1 MNESS
6 ISIFIV
12 QAALALFTFF
22 VAAPCV
28 LNAISTFT
36 VQARLAKTMVEEG
49 VITEADRRLL
59 QPKKQIAGVVISVI
73 LVGALVAVAARTAPY
88 GFFSCGIAAI
98 AGVLLC
104 SYSPVLQPT
113 TGAMPGIKAFDAAVF
128 GGIGSIPGAF
138 VGGILIGIIE
148 AMAQAYISTSLANSI
163 VFGVLIIV
171 LLVKPAG
178 LLGKYVP
185 EKV

>member
-12 QAALALFTFF
+12 QAFLALFTFF

-73 LVGALVAVAARTAPY
+73 LVGALIAVAARTAPY
-88 GFFSCGIAAI
+88 GYFSCGIAAI
-98 AGVLLC
+98 AGALK
-104 SYSPVLQPT
+104 YQ
-113 TGAMPGIKAFDAAVF
+113 
-128 GGIGSIPGAF
+128 
-138 VGGILIGIIE
+138 ILE
-148 AMAQAYISTSLANSI
+148 FNSLTVSRFKNTYQSVMNASKYDQY
-163 VFGVLIIV
+163 
-171 LLVKPAG
+171 VK
-178 LLGKYVP
+178 KMF
-185 EKV
+185 

>member
-88 GFFSCGIAAI
+88 GFFSCGIATI
-98 AGVLLC
+98 AGVLK
-104 SYSPVLQPT
+104 YRR
-113 TGAMPGIKAFDAAVF
+113 
-128 GGIGSIPGAF
+128 
-138 VGGILIGIIE
+138 ILE
-148 AMAQAYISTSLANSI
+148 FNSLTVSRFKNTYQSVMNNSKYDQY
-163 VFGVLIIV
+163 
-171 LLVKPAG
+171 VK
-178 LLGKYVP
+178 KMF
-185 EKV
+185 

>member
-98 AGVLLC
+98 SGVLK
-104 SYSPVLQPT
+104 YRR
-113 TGAMPGIKAFDAAVF
+113 
-128 GGIGSIPGAF
+128 
-138 VGGILIGIIE
+138 ILE
-148 AMAQAYISTSLANSI
+148 FNSLTVSRFKNTYQSVMNNSKYDQY
-163 VFGVLIIV
+163 
-171 LLVKPAG
+171 VK
-178 LLGKYVP
+178 KMF
-185 EKV
+185 

>member
-36 VQARLAKTMVEEG
+36 VQARLAKVEEG

-98 AGVLLC
+98 AGVLK
-104 SYSPVLQPT
+104 YRR
-113 TGAMPGIKAFDAAVF
+113 
-128 GGIGSIPGAF
+128 
-138 VGGILIGIIE
+138 ILE
-148 AMAQAYISTSLANSI
+148 FNSLTVSRFKNTYQS
-163 VFGVLIIV
+163 VMNKSKYDQY
-171 LLVKPAG
+171 VK
-178 LLGKYVP
+178 KMF
-185 EKV
+185 

>member
-98 AGVLLC
+98 AGALK
-104 SYSPVLQPT
+104 YRR
-113 TGAMPGIKAFDAAVF
+113 
-128 GGIGSIPGAF
+128 
-138 VGGILIGIIE
+138 ILE
-148 AMAQAYISTSLANSI
+148 FNSLTVSRFKNTYQS
-163 VFGVLIIV
+163 VMNKSKYDQY
-171 LLVKPAG
+171 VK
-178 LLGKYVP
+178 KMF
-185 EKV
+185 

>member
-36 VQARLAKTMVEEG
+36 VQARLAKTMVDEG

-59 QPKKQIAGVVISVI
+59 QPKKQIAGVVI

-98 AGVLLC
+98 AGVLK
-104 SYSPVLQPT
+104 YRR
-113 TGAMPGIKAFDAAVF
+113 
-128 GGIGSIPGAF
+128 
-138 VGGILIGIIE
+138 ILE
-148 AMAQAYISTSLANSI
+148 FNSLTVSRFKNTYQS
-163 VFGVLIIV
+163 VMNKSKYDQY
-171 LLVKPAG
+171 VK
-178 LLGKYVP
+178 KMF
-185 EKV
+185 

>member
-73 LVGALVAVAARTAPY
+73 LIGALVAVAARTAPY
-88 GFFSCGIAAI
+88 GFLTCGIAAI
-98 AGVLLC
+98 AGALK
-104 SYSPVLQPT
+104 YRR
-113 TGAMPGIKAFDAAVF
+113 
-128 GGIGSIPGAF
+128 
-138 VGGILIGIIE
+138 ILE
-148 AMAQAYISTSLANSI
+148 FNSLTVSRFKNTYRSVMNNSKYDQY
-163 VFGVLIIV
+163 
-171 LLVKPAG
+171 VK
-178 LLGKYVP
+178 KMF
-185 EKV
+185 

>member
-36 VQARLAKTMVEEG
+36 VQARLAKALVEEG

-98 AGVLLC
+98 AGVLK
-104 SYSPVLQPT
+104 YRR
-113 TGAMPGIKAFDAAVF
+113 
-128 GGIGSIPGAF
+128 
-138 VGGILIGIIE
+138 ILE
-148 AMAQAYISTSLANSI
+148 FNSLTVSRFKNTYQS
-163 VFGVLIIV
+163 VMNNNKYDQY
-171 LLVKPAG
+171 VK
-178 LLGKYVP
+178 KMF
-185 EKV
+185 

>member
-98 AGVLLC
+98 AGALK
-104 SYSPVLQPT
+104 YRR
-113 TGAMPGIKAFDAAVF
+113 
-128 GGIGSIPGAF
+128 
-138 VGGILIGIIE
+138 ILE
-148 AMAQAYISTSLANSI
+148 FNSLTVSRFKNTYQS
-163 VFGVLIIV
+163 VMNNNKYDQY
-171 LLVKPAG
+171 VK
-178 LLGKYVP
+178 KMF
-185 EKV
+185 

>member
-12 QAALALFTFF
+12 QAFLALFTFF

-59 QPKKQIAGVVISVI
+59 QPKKADCRSGYLGDS
-73 LVGALVAVAARTAPY
+73 GGRTDSRCRPDSPPY
-88 GFFSCGIAAI
+88 GYFSCGIAAI
-98 AGVLLC
+98 AGALK
-104 SYSPVLQPT
+104 YRQ
-113 TGAMPGIKAFDAAVF
+113 
-128 GGIGSIPGAF
+128 
-138 VGGILIGIIE
+138 ILE
-148 AMAQAYISTSLANSI
+148 FNSLTVSRFKNTYQSVMNASKYDQY
-163 VFGVLIIV
+163 
-171 LLVKPAG
+171 VK
-178 LLGKYVP
+178 KMF
-185 EKV
+185 

>member
-12 QAALALFTFF
+12 QAFLALFTFF

-73 LVGALVAVAARTAPY
+73 LVGALIAVAARTAPY
-88 GFFSCGIAAI
+88 GYFSCGIAAI
-98 AGVLLC
+98 AG
-104 SYSPVLQPT
+104 
-113 TGAMPGIKAFDAAVF
+113 ARH
-128 GGIGSIPGAF
+128 
-138 VGGILIGIIE
+138 ILE
-148 AMAQAYISTSLANSI
+148 FNSLTVSRFKNTYQSVMNASKYDQY
-163 VFGVLIIV
+163 
-171 LLVKPAG
+171 VK
-178 LLGKYVP
+178 KMF
-185 EKV
+185 

>member
-28 LNAISTFT
+28 LNAISAFT

-98 AGVLLC
+98 AGALK
-104 SYSPVLQPT
+104 YRR
-113 TGAMPGIKAFDAAVF
+113 
-128 GGIGSIPGAF
+128 
-138 VGGILIGIIE
+138 ILE
-148 AMAQAYISTSLANSI
+148 FNSLTVSRFKNTYQSVMNNSKYDQY
-163 VFGVLIIV
+163 
-171 LLVKPAG
+171 VK
-178 LLGKYVP
+178 KMF
-185 EKV
+185 